1 MSVEAEAAAVART
14 AGSARRQEVAWHH
27 RHLLDVDVVTW
38 PEIELIMRTTDEM
51 KGVLARPIRK
61 VPALNGRRVTTL
73 FYEAS
78 TRTRVSFETA
88 ARNLS
93 ADVVSVSTATSS
105 VTKGESLVDTIR
117 TLEALAPKS
126 WSCATPSPARRISQ
140 PRSSAATS

>member
-1 MSVEAEAAAVART
+1 MTAQKEAASTGAPTNTGT
-14 AGSARRQEVAWHH
+14 APGAAWHH
-27 RHLLDVDVVTW
+27 RHLLDLDVVSW

-51 KGVLARPIRK
+51 KGILARPIRK

-105 VTKGESLVDTIR
+105 GR
-117 TLEALAPKS
+117 
-126 WSCATPSPARRISQ
+126 W
-140 PRSSAATS
+140 RSKRSFNR